1 MEKENKKLR
10 DAERKK
16 RNETVRVR
24 VLFVCLLLLYLY
36 FSGILRLSMQQL
48 VAFVRK
54 RDKRVE
60 AYKVHLFFL
69 QFVIALTST
78 KYFMS
83 C

>member
-60 AYKVHLFFL
+60 AYKVYLFSFAICDCPH
-69 QFVIALTST
+69 VN
-78 KYFMS
+78 
-83 C
+83 

>member
-24 VLFVCLLLLYLY
+24 VCLFVCLFVCLLLYLH

-60 AYKVHLFFL
+60 AYKVHIFFAICDCNCPH
-69 QFVIALTST
+69 VN
-78 KYFMS
+78 
-83 C
+83 

>member
-16 RNETVRVR
+16 RNETVRVCDLL
-24 VLFVCLLLLYLY
+24 VAVFVYFL

-60 AYKVHLFFL
+60 AYKVCELPLHIDG
-69 QFVIALTST
+69 QT
-78 KYFMS
+78 KHFMS

>member
-16 RNETVRVR
+16 RNETVRVCDLL
-24 VLFVCLLLLYLY
+24 VAVFVYFLF
-36 FSGILRLSMQQL
+36 SSILRLSMQQL

-60 AYKVHLFFL
+60 AYKVYILICEFPLHIGG
-69 QFVIALTST
+69 QT
-78 KYFMS
+78 KHFMN

>member
-54 RDKRVE
+54 SDKRVE
-60 AYKVHLFFL
+60 AL
-69 QFVIALTST
+69 
-78 KYFMS
+78 
-83 C
+83 

>member
-1 MEKENKKLR
+1 
-10 DAERKK
+10 
-16 RNETVRVR
+16 
-24 VLFVCLLLLYLY
+24 
-36 FSGILRLSMQQL
+36 MQQL

-60 AYKVHLFFL
+60 AYKVYFL
-69 QFVIALTST
+69 ICELPLQIDGQT

>member
-1 MEKENKKLR
+1 MMEKENKKLR
-10 DAERKK
+10 DTERKK

-24 VLFVCLLLLYLY
+24 VCLFVCLLLYLY

-60 AYKVHLFFL
+60 AYKVHLFSFA
-69 QFVIALTST
+69 I
-78 KYFMS
+78 
-83 C
+83 CDCNCPHIN

>member
-16 RNETVRVR
+16 RNETVRVH
-24 VLFVCLLLLYLY
+24 VCLFVCVLLYLY
-36 FSGILRLSMQQL
+36 FSDILRLSMQQL

-60 AYKVHLFFL
+60 AYKVYLFSFA
-69 QFVIALTST
+69 I
-78 KYFMS
+78 
-83 C
+83 CDCNCPHIN